1 MPKVLSAAG
10 DSDTGRCFPYFAR
23 HHYCSIYLPVC
34 AYNHK
39 EWARD
44 FGGTATK
51 IFPTVVMHD
60 PPPPSDVPDAKR
72 SHDYP
77 RLTRQ

>member
-1 MPKVLSAAG
+1 
-10 DSDTGRCFPYFAR
+10 
-23 HHYCSIYLPVC
+23 
-34 AYNHK
+34 
-39 EWARD
+39 
-44 FGGTATK
+44 
-51 IFPTVVMHD
+51 MHD